1 MSQNRTVD
9 MPRLTNE
16 ALYSRKHIVGE
27 ESMYPVNRAPSKLST
42 AVAFGLFLCLALAA
56 VPAYAEEGPG
66 EITIPTVFRDAYKI
80 TINGKPDANGTFS
93 MVFTPHGEDGTEFT
107 VNVVKGM
114 GAKKIA
120 ADVAK
125 ELTLAAGTRYKVKQ
139 NGNTVVVK
147 KGNKKEKP
155 LAVEMTNRR

>member
-1 MSQNRTVD
+1 MLRVTSAHRN
-9 MPRLTNE
+9 LT
-16 ALYSRKHIVGE
+16 
-27 ESMYPVNRAPSKLST
+27 T
-42 AVAFGLFLCLALAA
+42 AAMFGVVVCLAMGTT
-56 VPAYAEEGPG
+56 PAYGQDDPASV
-66 EITIPTVFRDAYKI
+66 TIPTVYRDAYKI

-93 MVFTPHGEDGTEFT
+93 MVFTPHGENGTEFT

-139 NGNTVVVK
+139 NGTKVVVK

-155 LAVEMTNRR
+155 LAIEMSNQKITGVSIMIGKN

>member
-1 MSQNRTVD
+1 MN
-9 MPRLTNE
+9 
-16 ALYSRKHIVGE
+16 
-27 ESMYPVNRAPSKLST
+27 PVNSAHLKLST
-42 AVAFGLFLCLALAA
+42 AVAFCLLVCLAFSAL
-56 VPAYAEEGPG
+56 PAYGEEKPG

-93 MVFTPHGEDGTEFT
+93 MVFTPHGEDGIEFT

-139 NGNTVVVK
+139 NGNKVVVK

-155 LAVEMTNRR
+155 LAIEMSNQKITGVSIMIGKN

>member
-1 MSQNRTVD
+1 MN
-9 MPRLTNE
+9 
-16 ALYSRKHIVGE
+16 
-27 ESMYPVNRAPSKLST
+27 PVNRVHLKLST
-42 AVAFGLFLCLALAA
+42 AVAFCLFVCLAFSAL
-56 VPAYAEEGPG
+56 PAYGEEKPG
-66 EITIPTVFRDAYKI
+66 EITIPKVFRDSYKI

-125 ELTLAAGTRYKVKQ
+125 ELTLAAGSRYKVKQ
-139 NGNTVVVK
+139 NGNKVVVK

-155 LAVEMTNRR
+155 LAIEMSNQKLTGVSIMIGKN

>member
-1 MSQNRTVD
+1 MNPLNRFD
-9 MPRLTNE
+9 LKM
-16 ALYSRKHIVGE
+16 
-27 ESMYPVNRAPSKLST
+27 ST
-42 AVAFGLFLCLALAA
+42 AVAFCLFVGLAFSAL
-56 VPAYAEEGPG
+56 PMCAEEKPG
-66 EITIPTVFRDAYKI
+66 EITIPTVFRDSYKI
-80 TINGKPDANGTFS
+80 TVSGKPDANGTFS

-139 NGNTVVVK
+139 NGNNVVVK

-155 LAVEMTNRR
+155 LAIEMSNQKLTGVSIMIGKN

>member
-1 MSQNRTVD
+1 M
-9 MPRLTNE
+9 
-16 ALYSRKHIVGE
+16 H
-27 ESMYPVNRAPSKLST
+27 PVNRVHSKTSA
-42 AVAFGLFLCLALAA
+42 AVAFCLFACLAVTA
-56 VPAYAEEGPG
+56 VPAYAEDEPG
-66 EITIPTVFRDAYKI
+66 EITIPTVFRDSYKI

-125 ELTLAAGTRYKVKQ
+125 ELTLAAGSRYKVKQ
-139 NGNTVVVK
+139 NGKEVVVK

-155 LAVEMTNRR
+155 LAIEMSNQKLTGVSIMIGKN